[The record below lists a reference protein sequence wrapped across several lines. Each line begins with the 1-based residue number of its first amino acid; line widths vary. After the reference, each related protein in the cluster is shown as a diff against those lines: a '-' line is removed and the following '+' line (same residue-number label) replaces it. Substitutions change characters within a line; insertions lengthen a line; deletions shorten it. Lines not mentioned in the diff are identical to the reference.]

1 MKWCSIYKSIEDVAF
16 NSMIIRSADNPIK
29 CAFGWIKA
37 RWTLEKLETS
47 KDFNYNVDM
56 LCAA

>member
-1 MKWCSIYKSIEDVAF
+1 
-16 NSMIIRSADNPIK
+16 MIIRSADNLIK